1 MATTNYVKVDG
12 AWIESSTFGATDA
25 QVLLITSAQLTADSA
40 NQTALAASQLAGSA
54 SSAVSTAVT
63 NASNANA
70 AIIDISSDGKLTP
83 LEKSVVRKDWDMI
96 SGEKSVLD
104 SQATNYSITTE
115 KTTYDAA
122 WQSLATYLNAGS
134 TWVSGIPSW
143 INDTNILLTTT
154 VTKAT
159 MRSTFA
165 TYFNA
170 KIALLK
176 KVSDEAKRIA
186 DAAKQA
192 AIDADAKA
200 VTAGGTAVW
209 SGVSGTGR
217 PADGATRNV
226 HQGVY
231 SSSSAY
237 LVGDMVTSSSG
248 EGWSCYVATTGNAP
262 PTSSSTTYNT
272 WWKLMSGG
280 GVTASLSKD
289 TIAIASDSTGYVSN
303 FTGIPT
309 VTMSIYIG
317 GSDDS
322 ANWTCAC
329 TYSNCNTPEASSN
342 KSQTISSFQTAFDN
356 GSITFTASKTGFS
369 NVVKI
374 LSVTKSKSGS
384 AGSPSTVAGPAGKTT
399 ERIYQINTS
408 STSPSNYPASSGA
421 SSWTDTVTSTVS
433 SGNFKWQCDGIYDPS
448 LARSTSYPWSNPV
461 WGTPYLTLFQV
472 GTLEALSVKTGSLVS
487 AIGTGG
493 SRLSINEASSHQ
505 FAVYSDSGYFVSS
518 IGDYYG
524 VLMPKHKGIWNNSVT
539 YTNGDYV
546 TYNNYIYKAQSN
558 PYAGAAPTD
567 LTTNTY
573 WYFYP
578 DLSTRV
584 VRRLAETDVSG
595 YSSLLQRSI
604 TYAGLVNTM
613 PDDVTLQAAKIA
625 ATAAGKTYT
634 NSKMA
639 GFKSGS
645 NAYDDQVLVHHKRFA
660 SSVQL
665 WTDGFYFKF
674 PYVEGEFGRYTSN
687 ISTSITQD
695 STTEWGSRV
704 KKIKFTDAVT
714 SSGYFF
720 ETYCAN
726 NNAAIEATYGQD
738 GSGTYVHRALLCD
751 GINAVKA
758 EGNITS
764 SGNITA
770 YDGSDR
776 RIKENIMPIWNPL
789 EKLSLLSGNTFKW
802 TQDYYDKQDKEFFKE
817 FDVGVIA
824 QEVQQVLPEAVHIR
838 KDGILSVDYKKIIP
852 LLIEAINAQ
861 QKQIKELRNDIA
873 RLS

>member
-104 SQATNYSITTE
+104 SQADNYSITTE
-115 KTTYDAA
+115 KTTYDVA
-122 WQSLATYLNAGS
+122 WQSLATYLNSGS
-134 TWVSGIPSW
+134 TWSAGIPYW

-200 VTAGGTAVW
+200 VTAAGTAVW

-231 SSSSAY
+231 SGSSAY

-248 EGWSCYVATTGNAP
+248 EGWSCYVATSAYSNNAP

-369 NVVKI
+369 NVIKI

-384 AGSPSTVAGPAGKTT
+384 AGSPSTVPGLNGDTTIRVFGVIAVAAIGEPSIPSSGTSNPPAAG
-399 ERIYQINTS
+399 
-408 STSPSNYPASSGA
+408 TSPAITWY
-421 SSWTDTVTSTVS
+421 TTTQTVS
-433 SGNFKWQCDGIYDPS
+433 LGNKQYQCDGIKNGIT
-448 LARSTSYPWSNPV
+448 ANIV
-461 WGTPYLTLFQV
+461 WGQPYLSVFKVDTLDAF
-472 GTLEALSVKTGSLVS
+472 TVKTGSL
-487 AIGTGG
+487 
-493 SRLSINEASSHQ
+493 LSTTTNSASSLTINCLGET
-505 FAVYSDSGYFVSS
+505 SGV
-518 IGDYYG
+518 
-524 VLMPKHKGIWNNSVT
+524 P
-539 YTNGDYV
+539 
-546 TYNNYIYKAQSN
+546 SN
-558 PYAGAAPTD
+558 E
-567 LTTNTY
+567 
-573 WYFYP
+573 F
-578 DLSTRV
+578 RC
-584 VRRLAETDVSG
+584 
-595 YSSLLQRSI
+595 YSSGKVLASM
-604 TYAGLVNTM
+604 GDM
-613 PDDVTLQAAKIA
+613 GAKGGFEPIFLSAPFFAKNLTA
-625 ATAAGKTYT
+625 ATWKTGY
-634 NSKMA
+634 
-639 GFKSGS
+639 
-645 NAYDDQVLVHHKRFA
+645 H
-660 SSVQL
+660 VQL
-665 WTDGFYFKF
+665 
-674 PYVEGEFGRYTSN
+674 
-687 ISTSITQD
+687 
-695 STTEWGSRV
+695 SR
-704 KKIKFTDAVT
+704 FTDADFSMGGAQSAFSMRTTNRLLTTFPYSGELGIDIGTISRTTAGTIAVPDT
-714 SSGYFF
+714 SSMFVGASSIASTDVIGVNFGYRDHLNSS
-720 ETYCAN
+720 N
-726 NNAAIEATYGQD
+726 NYAAILKLGATRVTMCATISTIRFAMY
-738 GSGTYVHRALLCD
+738 
-751 GINAVKA
+751 A
-758 EGNITS
+758 EGNIGTDS
-764 SGNITA
+764 NISASGNITA
-770 YDGSDR
+770 SGNVTAYYGSDE
-776 RIKENIMPIWNPL
+776 RIKENIQRISDPIR
-789 EKLSLLSGNTFKW
+789 KISMISGNTFKW
-802 TQDYYDKQDKEFFKE
+802 KDDYYHEQDIKLFKKY
-817 FDVGVIA
+817 DVGVIA
-824 QEVQQVLPEAVHIR
+824 QEIQVVLPEAVHER
-838 KDGILSVDYKKIIP
+838 ENGILAVDYKKIIP
-852 LLIEAINAQ
+852 LLIEGFNAQ
-861 QKQIKELRNDIA
+861 QKQIEELRNDVA